1 MFLKQCNQ
9 YSFSILNKYQER
21 IKMTDCKKYLLY
33 KAIISIKRYKKKC
46 VIYFNLNI
54 SQESCLYIDKCYR
67 I

>member
-1 MFLKQCNQ
+1 
-9 YSFSILNKYQER
+9 
-21 IKMTDCKKYLLY
+21 MTDYKKYLLY
-33 KAIISIKRYKKKC
+33 KAIIRIKQYKKKC